1 MGNFDNR
8 REVWGVV
15 VAMGMASN
23 GSGAEYEDLSRREWR
38 HRSSGLEF
46 NSSDRWQW
54 RRLPDLVG
62 PLCVKLRIHYSLA
75 AHKRMRFA
83 PASTQPVAS
92 SMPLFQQTLGLIIH
106 YPAARWD
113 VALVTSSARSNVCR

>member
-15 VAMGMASN
+15 VAMGMAPN
-23 GSGAEYEDLSRREWR
+23 GSGAKYEDLSRREWR

-46 NSSDRWQW
+46 NSYDRWQR

-62 PLCVKLRIHYSLA
+62 PLCVKLRIHYSLP
-75 AHKRMRFA
+75 AHKRVSSA

-92 SMPLFQQTLGLIIH
+92 SMPLFQQKAFLPFCHQTLGLIIH
-106 YPAARWD
+106 CP
-113 VALVTSSARSNVCR
+113 